1 MPRPTRLGL
10 GFAVLL
16 VALFGVYSAYWS
28 IAAGRIED
36 GIGEWAQSL
45 RPQNLD
51 LSWRAIRVGGFP
63 FVFRV
68 ELSDARLRDGL
79 GSPGSAGGEIHV
91 PLLSGSARPWN
102 FLVWRLAAPDGLSA
116 TAGPADRPA
125 ARLSA
130 RAALGSVAVSGE
142 SGAAVWLGLSEPTAD
157 MPVRL
162 AAREAS
168 LWLTL
173 PSHQPQTHTER
184 GIAVALDI
192 TGLTL
197 PMVPAPLH
205 NPLDEIAI
213 GATVMG
219 AIPAG
224 PLRRAAAAWRDS
236 GGTLELDHFAVRWG
250 TLAVSGSGTVALD
263 QGLQPIGALSGAIE
277 GYEELM
283 TALVAAGRM
292 RAGDAGLA
300 RLALGMLAQRGPNG
314 RPAISTSFTIQ
325 NGEMRLGP
333 AKLGKAPRIAW
344 E

>member
-1 MPRPTRLGL
+1 MRRPTRLGL

-16 VALFGVYSAYWS
+16 VALSGAYGVYWF

-36 GIGEWAQSL
+36 GVGLWAQSL
-45 RPQNLD
+45 RPNNLD

-68 ELSDARLRDGL
+68 ELDEARLRDGG
-79 GSPGSAGGEIHV
+79 GSPGGEVHV

-102 FLVWRLAAPDGLSA
+102 FRVWRLAAPEGLSA
-116 TAGPADRPA
+116 TVGPADRPVG
-125 ARLSA
+125 RLSA
-130 RAALGSVAVSGE
+130 RAALGSVAVSSDG
-142 SGAAVWLGLSEPTAD
+142 GAALWFGLSEPTAD
-157 MPVRL
+157 LPVSL
-162 AAREAS
+162 AARDAG

-184 GIAVALDI
+184 GVAVALDI

-197 PMVPAPLH
+197 PVVPAPLR
-205 NPLDEIAI
+205 NPLDEIAV

-219 AIPAG
+219 AVPAG
-224 PLRRAAAAWRDS
+224 PPRRAAAAWRDD
-236 GGTLELDHFAVRWG
+236 GGTLELDHFAVHWG
-250 TLAVSGSGTVALD
+250 TLALSGSGTLALD
-263 QGLQPIGALSGAIE
+263 EGLQPIGAISGAIE
-277 GYEELM
+277 GYDELM

-314 RPAISTSFTIQ
+314 RPAISTSFRIQ
-325 NGEMRLGP
+325 NGEMYLGP